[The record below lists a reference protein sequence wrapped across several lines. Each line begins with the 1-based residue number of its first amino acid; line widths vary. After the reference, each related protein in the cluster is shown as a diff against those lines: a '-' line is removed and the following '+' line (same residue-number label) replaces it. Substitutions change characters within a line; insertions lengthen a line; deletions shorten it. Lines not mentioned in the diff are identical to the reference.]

1 MLKRY
6 KDDLQCESE
15 KSLLPSEI
23 QDHKPRKKLRILRDC
38 RAALKIPIVGSK
50 KADESEGFSAT
61 EVEFHTK
68 SYLVCMF

>member
-6 KDDLQCESE
+6 KDDLQRESE
-15 KSLLPSEI
+15 KSLQPPEI
-23 QDHKPRKKLRILRDC
+23 QDHKPRKNPTILRDC

-50 KADESEGFSAT
+50 RADEFEGFSAT

-68 SYLVCMF
+68 S